1 MIISEITV
9 IPCRSARSMF
19 KNQDQ
24 ESADTAGSS
33 KEFEMCADEDTVE
46 DPEDSQAT
54 NDQECDELHQ
64 NTTLRPLTLKQVKAL
79 EWLAE
84 GHSVKQ
90 VAEFLELHRSTIH
103 GWLKTPKFIEQLE
116 VSEQETRREI
126 RLRSQRIV
134 SAALT
139 VLEDALDSESSG
151 RTQFAALKLLGIG
164 TLMKSYLDPTRK
176 SDGASESKNA

>member
-1 MIISEITV
+1 MIIPEIIITG
-9 IPCRSARSMF
+9 RGRW
-19 KNQDQ
+19 Q
-24 ESADTAGSS
+24 EVKDPDKEPGDTACRL
-33 KEFEMCADEDTVE
+33 ETIEMRTDAGTVE

-64 NTTLRPLTLKQVKAL
+64 NAPLRPLTLKQVKAL

-90 VAEFLELHRSTIH
+90 VAEFLELHSSAIH
-103 GWLKTPKFIEQLE
+103 RWLKTPKFIEQLE

-164 TLMKSYLDPTRK
+164 TLMKSFLDPTRK
-176 SDGASESKNA
+176 SDGESESQNA